1 MPQPINYDEII
12 SRLVQKTE
20 EGKISW
26 SQVFSSNTFTCTVE
40 GEFTFRIAKWVQQE
54 ETFVRLSMTDKEN
67 NEIFQ
72 VEQDVDYALGRKL
85 SDLHEAARR
94 VALNVEEKINAAKD
108 ILGRI

>member
-1 MPQPINYDEII
+1 VPQPINYDEII
-12 SRLVQKTE
+12 GRLVQKTE
-20 EGKISW
+20 EGKIGW

-40 GEFTFRIAKWVQQE
+40 SEFTFRVEKWVQQE
-54 ETFVRLSMTDKEN
+54 DSIVKLSMTDKEN

-72 VEQDVDYALGRKL
+72 VEQDTGYALGRKL

-94 VALNVEEKINAAKD
+94 VALNVEEKINAARD